1 MQMKK
6 RMNLK
11 VILLLSIIG
20 FIFTGLKYLEV
31 QNRNKE
37 LQNAIDSTFKYQL
50 SNVLNSFSVVVN
62 DYTYRSMLSSVSNA
76 ASMSELTTYEEVN
89 DDLDVSLYHLYLSL
103 REEKS
108 KDLTLSR
115 IEELREIFF
124 TLVLDPTSKEATDKL
139 NQINKETFFSNE
151 G

>member
-1 MQMKK
+1 MKK

-11 VILLLSIIG
+11 VILILSIIG
-20 FIFTGLKYLEV
+20 FIFTGFKYLEV

-37 LQNAIDSTFKYQL
+37 LQNAIDSSFKYQL

-76 ASMSELTTYEEVN
+76 ASMSELTTYEKVN
-89 DDLDVSLYHLYLSL
+89 DELDISLYNLYLSL
-103 REEKS
+103 REDKS

-115 IEELREIFF
+115 IDELREIFF
-124 TLVLDPTSKEATDKL
+124 TLVQDPTSKEATDKL
-139 NQINKETFFSNE
+139 NQMNKETFFSN
-151 G
+151 

>member
-1 MQMKK
+1 MKK

-11 VILLLSIIG
+11 VILILSIIG

-108 KDLTLSR
+108 KDLALSR

-139 NQINKETFFSNE
+139 NQINKETFFSDE

>member
-1 MQMKK
+1 MKK
-6 RMNLK
+6 RMNSQ
-11 VILLLSIIG
+11 VILILSIIG

-31 QNRNKE
+31 HNRNKE

-76 ASMSELTTYEEVN
+76 ASMSELTTYEKVN
-89 DDLDVSLYHLYLSL
+89 DELDVSLHHLYLSL

-108 KDLTLSR
+108 KDHTLSR